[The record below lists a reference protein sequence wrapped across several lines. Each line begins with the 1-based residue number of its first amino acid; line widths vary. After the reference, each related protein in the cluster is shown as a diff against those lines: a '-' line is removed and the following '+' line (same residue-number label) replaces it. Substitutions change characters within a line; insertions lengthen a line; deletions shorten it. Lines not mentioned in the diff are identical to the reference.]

1 MISDPNSVLLKPAT
15 RRRALVVHGGAS
27 AGARDERAGGMTLP
41 ADYPVS
47 DRPPN
52 VEPMGDVISL
62 QTYRDD
68 VVAPREMLSR
78 LDDAVAKLDPLVRA
92 QASGLSPTVERELRA
107 IAIAVNA
114 GRPRQAARRAERL
127 AGLLQHPASG

>member
-1 MISDPNSVLLKPAT
+1 M
-15 RRRALVVHGGAS
+15 
-27 AGARDERAGGMTLP
+27 
-41 ADYPVS
+41 
-47 DRPPN
+47 
-52 VEPMGDVISL
+52 VEHMGDVVSL
-62 QTYRDD
+62 ENYRDD

-92 QASGLSPTVERELRA
+92 HASAISPTVERELRA

>member
-1 MISDPNSVLLKPAT
+1 
-15 RRRALVVHGGAS
+15 
-27 AGARDERAGGMTLP
+27 
-41 ADYPVS
+41 
-47 DRPPN
+47 
-52 VEPMGDVISL
+52 MGDVISL

-78 LDDAVAKLDPLVRA
+78 LDEAVAKLDPLVRA
-92 QASGLSPTVERELRA
+92 RASVISPTVQRELRA

>member
-1 MISDPNSVLLKPAT
+1 M
-15 RRRALVVHGGAS
+15 
-27 AGARDERAGGMTLP
+27 
-41 ADYPVS
+41 
-47 DRPPN
+47 
-52 VEPMGDVISL
+52 VEHVGDVVSL
-62 QTYRDD
+62 ENYRDD

-92 QASGLSPTVERELRA
+92 HASAISPTVERELRA

-127 AGLLQHPASG
+127 AGLLQHPSSG

>member
-1 MISDPNSVLLKPAT
+1 
-15 RRRALVVHGGAS
+15 
-27 AGARDERAGGMTLP
+27 
-41 ADYPVS
+41 
-47 DRPPN
+47 
-52 VEPMGDVISL
+52 MGDVVSL
-62 QTYRDD
+62 ENYRDD
-68 VVAPREMLSR
+68 VVTPREMLSR

-92 QASGLSPTVERELRA
+92 HATAISPTVERELRA

>member
-1 MISDPNSVLLKPAT
+1 M
-15 RRRALVVHGGAS
+15 
-27 AGARDERAGGMTLP
+27 
-41 ADYPVS
+41 
-47 DRPPN
+47 
-52 VEPMGDVISL
+52 VEHMGDVVSL
-62 QTYRDD
+62 EKYRDD

-92 QASGLSPTVERELRA
+92 HASAISPTVERELRA

>member
-1 MISDPNSVLLKPAT
+1 MS
-15 RRRALVVHGGAS
+15 ALGDN
-27 AGARDERAGGMTLP
+27 R
-41 ADYPVS
+41 VS
-47 DRPPN
+47 DHRPM

-68 VVAPREMLSR
+68 VVGPREMLGR

-92 QASGLSPTVERELRA
+92 HASAISPTVERELRA

>member
-1 MISDPNSVLLKPAT
+1 
-15 RRRALVVHGGAS
+15 
-27 AGARDERAGGMTLP
+27 MTP
-41 ADYPVS
+41 QGDYLVS
-47 DRPPN
+47 DHRPM
-52 VEPMGDVISL
+52 VGAMGDVVSL
-62 QTYRDD
+62 ENYRDD
-68 VVAPREMLSR
+68 VVTPREMLNR

-92 QASGLSPTVERELRA
+92 RASAISPTVERELRA

>member
-1 MISDPNSVLLKPAT
+1 M
-15 RRRALVVHGGAS
+15 
-27 AGARDERAGGMTLP
+27 
-41 ADYPVS
+41 
-47 DRPPN
+47 
-52 VEPMGDVISL
+52 VEAMGDVVSL
-62 QTYRDD
+62 ERYRDD
-68 VVAPREMLSR
+68 VVAPREMLHR

-92 QASGLSPTVERELRA
+92 QASGISPTVERELRA

>member
-1 MISDPNSVLLKPAT
+1 MT
-15 RRRALVVHGGAS
+15 
-27 AGARDERAGGMTLP
+27 AR

-47 DRPPN
+47 DHG
-52 VEPMGDVISL
+52 PMVVAMGEVISL
-62 QTYRDD
+62 ETYRDD
-68 VVAPREMLSR
+68 VIAPREMLSR

-92 QASGLSPTVERELRA
+92 HASAVSPTVERELRA

>member
-1 MISDPNSVLLKPAT
+1 MT
-15 RRRALVVHGGAS
+15 
-27 AGARDERAGGMTLP
+27 ARG
-41 ADYPVS
+41 DYPVS
-47 DRPPN
+47 DHRLM
-52 VEPMGDVISL
+52 VVGMGEVVSL
-62 QTYRDD
+62 ENYRDD

-92 QASGLSPTVERELRA
+92 HASAISPTVERELRA
-107 IAIAVNA
+107 IAVAVNA

>member
-1 MISDPNSVLLKPAT
+1 MT
-15 RRRALVVHGGAS
+15 
-27 AGARDERAGGMTLP
+27 AR

-47 DRPPN
+47 DRGPM
-52 VEPMGDVISL
+52 VGRMGDVISL
-62 QTYRDD
+62 ETYRDD

-92 QASGLSPTVERELRA
+92 HASAISPTVERELRA

>member
-1 MISDPNSVLLKPAT
+1 MSDHRPM
-15 RRRALVVHGGAS
+15 VV
-27 AGARDERAGGMTLP
+27 GMGEV
-41 ADYPVS
+41 VS
-47 DRPPN
+47 LEN
-52 VEPMGDVISL
+52 
-62 QTYRDD
+62 YRDQ
-68 VVAPREMLSR
+68 VLAPREMLSR

-92 QASGLSPTVERELRA
+92 HASAISPTVERELRA

>member
-1 MISDPNSVLLKPAT
+1 
-15 RRRALVVHGGAS
+15 
-27 AGARDERAGGMTLP
+27 MTGR

-47 DRPPN
+47 DRGPM
-52 VEPMGDVISL
+52 VGGMGDVISL
-62 QTYRDD
+62 ETYRDD

-92 QASGLSPTVERELRA
+92 HASAISPTVERELRA

>member
-1 MISDPNSVLLKPAT
+1 
-15 RRRALVVHGGAS
+15 
-27 AGARDERAGGMTLP
+27 MT
-41 ADYPVS
+41 AEVDYPVS
-47 DRPPN
+47 DHRPM
-52 VEPMGDVISL
+52 VKGMGEVISL
-62 QTYRDD
+62 ETYRDD

-92 QASGLSPTVERELRA
+92 RASAVSPTVERELRA

>member
-1 MISDPNSVLLKPAT
+1 
-15 RRRALVVHGGAS
+15 
-27 AGARDERAGGMTLP
+27 
-41 ADYPVS
+41 VS
-47 DRPPN
+47 DRRPM
-52 VEPMGDVISL
+52 VERMGTVISL
-62 QTYRDD
+62 ETYRDD

-92 QASGLSPTVERELRA
+92 HASGISPTVERELRA

>member
-1 MISDPNSVLLKPAT
+1 MNP
-15 RRRALVVHGGAS
+15 RADH
-27 AGARDERAGGMTLP
+27 
-41 ADYPVS
+41 PVS
-47 DRPPN
+47 DHRPM
-52 VEPMGDVISL
+52 VGRMGDVISL

-68 VVAPREMLSR
+68 VVAPRQMLSR

-92 QASGLSPTVERELRA
+92 HASAISPTVERELRA